1 MLENSDQNDIQELL
15 ELRRHKNILAY
26 VSSMSDALAPADCA
40 TLIAPAV
47 TSDARGVISAASAA
61 VALENLRQTRPFL
74 FASSRSDSYSTQG
87 IAPPRQLPDVELMT
101 QVMGKGSSSAKAH
114 MLFKTDPVTYHRL
127 KKLAIEMGVLGS

>member
-1 MLENSDQNDIQELL
+1 MTDSDQNDIQELL

-26 VSSMSDALAPADCA
+26 VSSMSDAIAPADCA

-61 VALENLRQTRPFL
+61 IALENLRQTRPFL
-74 FASSRSDSYSTQG
+74 FASSRSSDSYSTQG
-87 IAPPRQLPDVELMT
+87 VPAPRQVPDSELVT

-114 MLFKTDPVTYHRL
+114 TLFKTDPETYHRL
-127 KKLAIEMGVLGS
+127 KRLAIEMGILGA